1 MPTTMLKE
9 LKRYVAAASLLALVA
24 LVALVACDSMDD
36 TPDAD
41 TIYFNGNI
49 LTLSPHSQKVTA
61 IAFKNGKVQAIGT
74 RIGVMR
80 HQGDIT
86 EVIDLDGQTMIPGF
100 FAGNSQFSQLLEQ
113 TGNIEQTLAAYAS
126 QGITTLVDIGID
138 RKALEALLNQANA
151 NKLTLDIIA
160 IPSASELEAL
170 AGSGQI
176 KFGQYNNRLKVAGF
190 SLALDGSTNDYSA
203 WMAYPYQENPGL
215 PEPNWRSEPLMPFS
229 QFHALFQQAVE
240 YEHQL
245 FIHAMGDAAID
256 AIIQASYDLKINAG
270 QDQRHVVVMS
280 RFMRNSQIQQ
290 YAKLG
295 LIGCFDTSNIY
306 QDGEDDVDKLGLSR
320 ANGQSPLKQALEDD
334 LPASNICLPGPNAF
348 NTTFVLWSAVNR
360 VTKEGEIIG
369 SGLRLS
375 ALEALTTMIKHA
387 AFQFFEDETKGE
399 LVPGKLADA
408 VILSENPM
416 AIAPGLIRDIKVVET
431 IKQGKTIYRR
441 PSASKT
447 QKGDPPSN

>member
-1 MPTTMLKE
+1 MPTTVPKE
-9 LKRYVAAASLLALVA
+9 LMRYLAAVSLLALI
-24 LVALVACDSMDD
+24 ACDSMDD

-86 EVIDLDGQTMIPGF
+86 EVVDLNGQTMLPGF
-100 FAGNSQFSQLLEQ
+100 FAGNSQFSKLLEQ
-113 TGNIEQTLAAYAS
+113 TGSIEQSLAAFAS
-126 QGITTLVDIGID
+126 QGITTLVDIDID
-138 RKALEALLNQANA
+138 RKALETLLTQANA

-170 AGSGQI
+170 AGSDQI
-176 KFGQYNNRLKVAGF
+176 KFGQYSNRLKIAGF
-190 SLALDGSTNDYSA
+190 TLKLDGTTKDLTA
-203 WMAYPYQENPGL
+203 WMAYPYQENPDL
-215 PEPNWRSEPLMPFS
+215 PAPNWRSSPLMPFS
-229 QFHALFQQAVE
+229 QFHALFQLAVE
-240 YEHQL
+240 YERQL
-245 FIHAMGDAAID
+245 FIHAVGDAAID

-280 RFMRNSQIQQ
+280 RFMRNNQIQQ

-295 LIGCFDTSNIY
+295 LFGCFDTSNIY
-306 QDGEDDVDKLGLSR
+306 LDGVDDVDKLGLGR
-320 ANGQSPLKQALEDD
+320 ANGQSPIKQALEEG
-334 LPASNICLPGPNAF
+334 LSASNICSPGPNPF
-348 NTTFVLWSAVNR
+348 DTTFALWSAVNR
-360 VTKEGEIIG
+360 VTKEGEIMG

-375 ALEALTTMIKHA
+375 ALEALTAMSKHA
-387 AFQFFEDETKGE
+387 AFQFFEEETKGE
-399 LVPGKLADA
+399 LVPGKQADA
-408 VILSENPM
+408 VILSDNPM
-416 AIAPGLIRDIKVVET
+416 AIAPGLIRTIEVVAT

-447 QKGDPPSN
+447 QKGDPPTN